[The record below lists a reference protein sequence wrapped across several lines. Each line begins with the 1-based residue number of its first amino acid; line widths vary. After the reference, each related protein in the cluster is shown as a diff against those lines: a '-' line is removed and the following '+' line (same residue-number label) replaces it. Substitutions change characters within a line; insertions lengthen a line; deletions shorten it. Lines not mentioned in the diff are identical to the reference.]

1 MTNSLGINFLRF
13 VNEEGDNGWCQ
24 VFARVPFDEVELLE
38 KGALF
43 GVVFGSEKEGWGDVE
58 IDLTN
63 WVEEFFNRSV
73 GEGKL
78 GVFYD
83 GFCKEFP
90 QLRSGWIW
98 ITKNTSREIRMVASD
113 EVRIFAIRNGRKI
126 DFGSNLLGKVLKG
139 GVDNNDVFC
148 ILTNKM
154 GEDSESW
161 DEEIKDTTV
170 ARCGLKIEVGE
181 LGEVEVSEPAVV
193 ETVEKVVEP
202 EEKVIAGVEENK
214 VEELVGDGY
223 VGPLGWKEKLRN
235 FVFEKT
241 QRFRKGRRQ
250 LGHLNRSVGNGEN
263 VMIVGSENKK
273 KKVSVFLGIAFLVV
287 LVISLMSG
295 SAKMKKDESDKR
307 WRDFSEPIEKRL
319 VESAGL
325 VGINDVGA
333 RKIVEETRMIF
344 DQGKIPFMEGSHAKE
359 IETLSSKIEE
369 TWTKVSGERQGA
381 LEEIL
386 NLGLVRTG
394 VEATRVSLIQKGKL
408 AILGPVSG
416 LVLTGDIENK
426 EIKVVA
432 GKGSGLGWLDAVS
445 DGEKVLIM
453 TKGGVMV
460 AGKESQQLS
469 FDTAVSDP
477 VTMARFGKNIYIL
490 ERANKEIFRYSINQD
505 GFGDRVRWL
514 KEGEVVSGVPV
525 DMAID
530 VDIWVLEEGNKIERF
545 RRGVKEDFSLTGVD
559 EKLVLQKVAVEQD
572 GDRIAFLG
580 NEGRVV
586 VCSKQTGA
594 CGQQII
600 NSSLKNAR
608 DLEFDD
614 SGKLLVL
621 FAESVGVLN

>member
-13 VNEEGDNGWCQ
+13 VNEEGENGWCQ

-63 WVEEFFNRSV
+63 WVEEFFNKSS
-73 GEGKL
+73 GDGKL

-90 QLRSGWIW
+90 QLKSGWIW
-98 ITKNTSREIRMVASD
+98 ITKSTNREIRMVASD
-113 EVRIFAIRNGRKI
+113 EVRISAVRNGRKI
-126 DFGSNLLGKVLKG
+126 DFGSNVLGKVLKG
-139 GVDNNDVFC
+139 GVENDDVFY
-148 ILTNKM
+148 ISTLKM
-154 GEDSESW
+154 GEDSSVW
-161 DEEIKDTTV
+161 DEEIKETLV
-170 ARCGLKIEVGE
+170 ARCGLKIEVSE
-181 LGEVEVSEPAVV
+181 LGDIEVSEPAVI
-193 ETVEKVVEP
+193 ETVGKIAEP
-202 EEKVIAGVEENK
+202 EERVIAGVQENK
-214 VEELVGDGY
+214 EEELVGDGY
-223 VGPLGWKEKLRN
+223 VGPLSWKEIVKNKLQGIWN
-235 FVFEKT
+235 VA
-241 QRFRKGRRQ
+241 RRE
-250 LGHLNRSVGNGEN
+250 NKN
-263 VMIVGSENKK
+263 VMIIGGENKK
-273 KKVSVFLGIAFLVV
+273 KRLSVLLGVVFLVV
-287 LVISLMSG
+287 LVISLVSG
-295 SAKMKKDESDKR
+295 SAKMKKDENEKK
-307 WRDFSEPIEKRL
+307 WRGFSEPIEKRL
-319 VESAGL
+319 VESVGL

-333 RKIVEETRMIF
+333 RKIVEETRIIF
-344 DQGKIPFMEGSHAKE
+344 DQGKVVFAENGRAKDVE
-359 IETLSSKIEE
+359 LLASKIEE

-381 LEEIL
+381 VEEVL

-394 VEATRVSLIQKGKL
+394 VEAARMSLVQKGKF

-460 AGKESQQLS
+460 AGKESLQLS
-469 FDTAVSDP
+469 FDSAVSDP
-477 VTMARFGKNIYIL
+477 VAMSRFGKNIYVL

-514 KEGEVVSGVPV
+514 KEGETVSGIPV

-559 EKLVLQKVAVEQD
+559 EKLVLQKVAVESE

-586 VCSKQTGA
+586 ICSKQSGA

-600 NSSLKNAR
+600 SSALKNAR
-608 DLEFDD
+608 DLEFNE